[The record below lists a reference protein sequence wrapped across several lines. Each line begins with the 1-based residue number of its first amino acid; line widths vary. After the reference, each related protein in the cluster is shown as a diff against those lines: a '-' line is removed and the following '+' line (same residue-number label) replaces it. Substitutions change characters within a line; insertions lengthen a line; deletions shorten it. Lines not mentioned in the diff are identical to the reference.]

1 MKKIALSAILV
12 FFITN
17 TYADLDALRQA
28 ELQGEREERISA
40 NKAKAAAAAKR
51 KAQLDAIAKKEA
63 KKEAKEERMYQDYMA
78 DKKKRSGI

>member
-51 KAQLDAIAKKEA
+51 KAQLDAIAKK
-63 KKEAKEERMYQDYMA
+63 RS
-78 DKKKRSGI
+78 KRRKNISRLYG

>member
-63 KKEAKEERMYQDYMA
+63 KK
-78 DKKKRSGI
+78 RSQRRKNVSRLYG